1 MTTHDILSRLEG
13 VRGGHGQWTARCPA
27 HDDRQNSLSVSEG
40 KDGRVLLHCHAGCDL
55 DAITGALGLAAKD
68 LFAGN
73 DGGALG
79 WNDTI
84 PAKKRGRAPV
94 IATYDYKDDS
104 GKLLAQKL
112 RRADKSFSWRRP
124 DGRHGWIYDRKGVP
138 NRLYVGGELAGAVFV
153 CEGEKDVDTLHG
165 LGHNAASGA
174 DGAGPGKWKPEYT
187 EQLRGCSVC
196 VFTDNDDVGRAYAA
210 ETCNALHGV
219 ASSVRLLDLSAVWP
233 EIPEHGDI
241 TDLVVKFGGPRAR
254 ELIGQLVVSTPEWEP
269 CEVPQVK
276 EDKPPILMPM
286 SGVEAREPSYLISP
300 YLPEGMLAIMGGVS
314 GSGKTYLVLSWAAA
328 VSNGQRLP
336 FQRQTDPAPP
346 AGYVYYFTQEN
357 DPNTIIRPRLDL
369 LGANLDRILIQ
380 ASTGGTYEPLTMN
393 DPRLEEAAKQYPPA
407 LVIFDPIQSYLG
419 GGVDMS
425 RAEQVR
431 PTLDWLGDYAKRHKC
446 SVVLVSHMSKP
457 TKGEYSAL
465 DRLLGSSDF
474 RNAARS
480 IVIVGR
486 DPSDKETRVFA
497 HGKNSIGEPG
507 PSQKYHISGRGIT
520 YDGPSDLTADDIIKQ
535 SAEQTRNKPAAT
547 LTATMDK
554 LEELLGDEG
563 WATLEQVETWQ
574 TLEGIAKSTLYN
586 ARKEL
591 ALQTVSIGKPPHR
604 TTWWLRSDVD
614 VNWFKSIH
622 TPAQEPTEQPELSQ

>member
-1 MTTHDILSRLEG
+1 MTAHEILSRLQG
-13 VRGGHGQWTARCPA
+13 VKGGHGQWTARCPA
-27 HDDRQNSLSVSEG
+27 HDDRQSSLSVGEG
-40 KDGRVLLHCHAGCDL
+40 EDGRVLLRCHAGCDV
-55 DAITGALGLAAKD
+55 DRITAALGITKSD
-68 LFAGN
+68 LFP
-73 DGGALG
+73 DK
-79 WNDTI
+79 
-84 PAKKRGRAPV
+84 PQREGRPPV
-94 IATYDYKDDS
+94 VATYRYLDDN
-104 GKLLAQKL
+104 GKLLAEKI
-112 RRADKSFSWRRP
+112 RRADKSFTWRQP
-124 DGRHGWIYDRKGVP
+124 DPRHGWVYNRKGVP

-153 CEGEKDVDTLHG
+153 CEGEKDVDTLHR
-165 LGHNAASGA
+165 LGYNAASGA
-174 DGAGPGKWKPEYT
+174 DGAGPGKWRREYT
-187 EQLRGCSVC
+187 EQLRGLSVC
-196 VFTDNDDVGRAYAA
+196 VFTDNDEVGRAYAA
-210 ETCNALHGV
+210 ETCNALHGA
-219 ASSVRLLDLSAVWP
+219 ASSVRLLDIATVWP
-233 EIPEHGDI
+233 EIPEHGDVS
-241 TDLVVKFGGPRAR
+241 DLVAALGPERAC
-254 ELIGQLVVSTPEWEP
+254 ELIARMIASALDWVPQ
-269 CEVPQVK
+269 EVPQAGT
-276 EDKPPILMPM
+276 DKPPILMPM

-314 GSGKTYLVLSWAAA
+314 GSGKTYLALSWATA

-336 FQRQTDPAPP
+336 FQRQSDPVPP

-446 SVVLVSHMSKP
+446 SVVLISHMSKP
-457 TKGEYSAL
+457 GRGEASAL

-486 DPSDKETRVFA
+486 DPNDRETRVFA

-507 PSQKYHISGRGIT
+507 PSQRYHITRRGIT
-520 YDGPSDLTADDIIKQ
+520 YDGPSELTADDIIKQ
-535 SAEQTRNKPAAT
+535 SAQVRDKPAAT
-547 LTATMDK
+547 LTATMAK
-554 LEELLGDEG
+554 LEELLGVEG

-574 TLEGIAKSTLYN
+574 TLEGIAKTTLYR
-586 ARKEL
+586 ARSEL
-591 ALQTVSIGKPPHR
+591 ALRTVSIGQPPNR
-604 TTWWLRSDVD
+604 TTWWLRPDVD
-614 VNWFKSIH
+614 VDWFKAIH
-622 TPAQEPTEQPELSQ
+622 TPEPEQIELSQ

>member
-1 MTTHDILSRLEG
+1 MTTHDILSRLQG

-40 KDGRVLLHCHAGCDL
+40 KDGRVLLHCHAGCS
-55 DAITGALGLAAKD
+55 TGKIVDALGLSEKD
-68 LFAGN
+68 LFA
-73 DGGALG
+73 DRPP
-79 WNDTI
+79 TE
-84 PAKKRGRAPV
+84 KKKRAPV
-94 IATYDYKDDS
+94 VATYDYRDDS

-112 RRADKSFSWRRP
+112 RRADKSFTWRQP
-124 DGRHGWIYDRKGVP
+124 DGRHGWIYNRKGVP
-138 NRLYVGGELAGAVFV
+138 NRLYAPNGLSGSVFV
-153 CEGEKDVDTLHG
+153 CEGEKDVDTICG
-165 LGHNAASGA
+165 MGYSAASGA
-174 DGAGPGKWKPEYT
+174 DGAGTGKWRKEYT
-187 EQLRGCSVC
+187 AQLKGRTVC

-219 ASSVRLLDLSAVWP
+219 AASVRLLDLSAVWP
-233 EIPEHGDI
+233 EIPEHGDV
-241 TDLVVKFGGPRAR
+241 TDMIVSLGADRAKD
-254 ELIGQLVVSTPEWEP
+254 LIRQLVTDTPEWVPTAEP
-269 CEVPQVK
+269 QSEG
-276 EDKPPILMPM
+276 EHKPPILMPM

-314 GSGKTYLVLSWAAA
+314 GSGKTYLALSWSAA

-336 FQRQTDPAPP
+336 FQRQSDPAPP

-357 DPNTIIRPRLDL
+357 DPNTVIRPRLDL

-393 DPRLEEAAKQYPPA
+393 DPRLEEAAKEYPPS

-419 GGVDMS
+419 NGVDMS

-446 SVVLVSHMSKP
+446 SVVLISHMSKP
-457 TKGEYSAL
+457 GRGEASAL

-486 DPSDKETRVFA
+486 DPSDRETRVFA

-507 PSQKYHISGRGIT
+507 PSQRYHITRRGIT
-520 YDGPSDLTADDIIKQ
+520 YDGPSELTADDIIKQ
-535 SAEQTRNKPAAT
+535 SAQTRDKPAAT
-547 LTATMDK
+547 LTATMAK
-554 LEELLGDEG
+554 LEELLGAEG

-574 TLEGIAKSTLYN
+574 TMEGIAKTTLYR
-586 ARKEL
+586 AKSEL
-591 ALQTVSIGKPPHR
+591 ALRTVSIGKPPNR
-604 TTWWLRSDVD
+604 TTWWLRPDIDVE
-614 VNWFKSIH
+614 WFKVIH
-622 TPAQEPTEQPELSQ
+622 TPEPEQIELSQ